1 MLVHGVWT
9 TDGLAFWAETTT
21 TAATESTPTTADLAP
36 YTGTSVRPVTSAG
49 AGSRAPAA
57 SRRGAASGRA
67 RPAGAPHPH
76 PFAAPAADIAAALGL
91 NTPPTGE
98 AGSPSPAPGF
108 GEEPP
113 APGRG
118 TEPPLI
124 EPPAPGSATKPR
136 VLGRGAGPRV
146 PKPGAGPHVLELLLP
161 GSAREPLPSPETGR
175 MAEVARPKL
184 RLWQVPAVVPPT
196 ADALRVLAE
205 HTGTATTR
213 HWAAVAAFAHDLVR
227 RGRVIPQL
235 VPLTTAGREHAA
247 SGPGDAAM
255 AIPAISRDAA
265 MAAPSTSRD
274 DISATPS
281 GSEDD
286 PMVKWAAPE
295 DNARAVWR
303 PVLTGADAA
312 YFRDLALAMPPA
324 CRTSS
329 VERHS
334 TDVQREALEAFT
346 DAIVRHTLTE
356 PLLARPPR
364 TLQERWLAALT
375 GDGPTC
381 PDVPELRREL
391 ERWHEAVTTSEG
403 ATRVCFRLLEPT
415 NAVGATATTTAI
427 DTDADTDTDTD
438 TSDIKDTPGTDDWRV
453 ELALQAVDDP
463 SLYVPA
469 SQVWGGVTGLPG
481 KPERELLAGLGR
493 AVRLYPELDRAL
505 RVPEPSEL
513 TLDTAG
519 AFGFLRQAAPLL
531 QAAGFGVQLPRWAG
545 RTRLGLKLTTRT
557 RKQQS
562 AAAGQGF
569 GMRELVDFRVDLA
582 VGDETI
588 SEAELAE
595 LARLKV
601 PLVRVRG
608 QWVELDDRQ
617 LKAALRAVEGSRTG
631 EASAAEIL
639 RQVVQS
645 DDEELPLL
653 EIDADGVLGDLLS
666 GQAERRLTPLATPP
680 GLDATLRPYQERGL
694 AWLSFLSELGLG
706 GVLADD
712 MGLGKTITTLALLVH
727 ERAPGPTPAHEGT
740 PVPTGLD
747 ERVTAPTLLV
757 CPMSLIGNWQREAAR
772 FAPGLRVYV
781 HHGSGRDAAGIEHA
795 DLVITTYGTA
805 HRDLETLKRYT
816 WRRVVC
822 DEAQAIKNSGTLQA
836 QAVRAI
842 PTGTRL
848 ALTGTPVENHLAELW
863 SIMEFANPGLLG
875 PRSRFRTRFQEPI
888 EARQDEQAATALKRA
903 TGPFILR
910 RLKTDKSIISDLPEK
925 MEVKEWCPLTTEQA
939 TLYQAVVDDML
950 AKIDSSE
957 GIERRGLVLSA
968 MAKLKQV
975 CNHPAHLLKDGSRL
989 AGRSGKL
996 ARLEQLAEEILAEG
1010 EKALLF
1016 TQYAEF
1022 GTMLQPYLAQ
1032 RLDRPVL
1039 WLHGGLPKKTR
1050 DRLVDRFQH
1059 DPEPTLF
1066 VLSLKAA
1073 GVGLNLTAANHVVHV
1088 DRWWNPAVED
1098 QATDRAFRIG
1108 QRKNVQVRKLIC
1120 AGTLEERVDQMIERK
1135 KALAERVVGTGE
1147 DWLTDLSTEELRE
1160 VFRLTAE
1167 GVG

>member
-1 MLVHGVWT
+1 
-9 TDGLAFWAETTT
+9 
-21 TAATESTPTTADLAP
+21 
-36 YTGTSVRPVTSAG
+36 
-49 AGSRAPAA
+49 
-57 SRRGAASGRA
+57 
-67 RPAGAPHPH
+67 
-76 PFAAPAADIAAALGL
+76 
-91 NTPPTGE
+91 
-98 AGSPSPAPGF
+98 
-108 GEEPP
+108 
-113 APGRG
+113 
-118 TEPPLI
+118 
-124 EPPAPGSATKPR
+124 
-136 VLGRGAGPRV
+136 V
-146 PKPGAGPHVLELLLP
+146 PKPGAEPRVLELLLP

-175 MAEVARPKL
+175 MAEVARPRL

-255 AIPAISRDAA
+255 ATPA
-265 MAAPSTSRD
+265 TSRD
-274 DISATPS
+274 DISATPA

-286 PMVKWAAPE
+286 PMVTWAAPE

-334 TDVQREALEAFT
+334 TDVQREALETFT

-364 TLQERWLAALT
+364 TLQERWLTALT
-375 GDGPTC
+375 DDGAAC

-391 ERWHEAVTTSEG
+391 EKWHEAVTTSEG

-415 NAVGATATTTAI
+415 NAVGTTATTTA
-427 DTDADTDTDTD
+427 TDTDTD
-438 TSDIKDTPGTDDWRV
+438 TSDIKDTAGTTGTTGTDDWRV

-727 ERAPGPTPAHEGT
+727 ERAPGPRPAHEGT
-740 PVPTGLD
+740 TVPTSLD

>member
-1 MLVHGVWT
+1 MVLVHGVWAA
-9 TDGLAFWAETTT
+9 DGLAFWAETTDDPHPQ
-21 TAATESTPTTADLAP
+21 A
-36 YTGTSVRPVTSAG
+36 GRP
-49 AGSRAPAA
+49 
-57 SRRGAASGRA
+57 RRGDGPR
-67 RPAGAPHPH
+67 PH
-76 PFAAPAADIAAALGL
+76 PFAVAASGVAAALGL
-91 NTPPTGE
+91 DD
-98 AGSPSPAPGF
+98 AP
-108 GEEPP
+108 E
-113 APGRG
+113 R
-118 TEPPLI
+118 T
-124 EPPAPGSATKPR
+124 
-136 VLGRGAGPRV
+136 
-146 PKPGAGPHVLELLLP
+146 LELLLP
-161 GSAREPLPSPETGR
+161 GSVKEPLPSPETGR
-175 MAEVARPKL
+175 LSEVTRP
-184 RLWQVPAVVPPT
+184 RLHLWRVPVVVPP
-196 ADALRVLAE
+196 AAVALRVTAE
-205 HTGTATTR
+205 HTGTATMR
-213 HWAAVAAFAHDLVR
+213 HWAAVAGFARDLVR
-227 RGRVIPQL
+227 RGRVIPRL
-235 VPLTTAGREHAA
+235 IPAPAVPATPSTGALRESAA
-247 SGPGDAAM
+247 DVGDAA
-255 AIPAISRDAA
+255 AE
-265 MAAPSTSRD
+265 RD
-274 DISATPS
+274 DRGGVGGGDVAEGGT
-281 GSEDD
+281 G
-286 PMVKWAAPE
+286 MWAVPGAE
-295 DNARAVWR
+295 ARAVWR
-303 PVLTGADAA
+303 PVVTGVDAG
-312 YFRDLALAMPPA
+312 YFRELALAMPPA
-324 CRTSS
+324 CRTSHI
-329 VERHS
+329 ERPS
-334 TDVQREALEAFT
+334 AGVLREALEAFT
-346 DAIVRHTLTE
+346 DAYVRQTLTD
-356 PLLARPPR
+356 PLVPHPR
-364 TLQERWLAALT
+364 TLQDRWLAALT
-375 GDGPTC
+375 GGDPAC

-391 ERWHEAVTTSEG
+391 EKWHAAATASEG
-403 ATRVCFRLLEPT
+403 AAHVCFRLLEPR
-415 NAVGATATTTAI
+415 
-427 DTDADTDTDTD
+427 D
-438 TSDIKDTPGTDDWRV
+438 TDDWRV
-453 ELALQAVDDP
+453 ELALQAADDP

-469 SQVWGGVTGLPG
+469 AEVWSGERVPGLPAA
-481 KPERELLAGLGR
+481 PERELLAGLGR

-505 RVPEPSEL
+505 RVPRPSEL
-513 TLDTAG
+513 ALDTAG

-545 RTRLGLKLTTRT
+545 RTKLGLKLTTRT
-557 RKQQS
+557 KAQT
-562 AAAGQGF
+562 AAVGQGF

-617 LKAALRAVEGSRTG
+617 LKAALRAVGGERTG
-631 EASAAEIL
+631 EATAADVLKHVISADL
-639 RQVVQS
+639 WG
-645 DDEELPLL
+645 DDELPLL

-666 GQAERRLTPLATPP
+666 GQAERRLIPIATPA

-712 MGLGKTITTLALLVH
+712 MGLGKTVTTLALLVH
-727 ERAPGPTPAHEGT
+727 ERAG
-740 PVPTGLD
+740 
-747 ERVTAPTLLV
+747 APTLLV
-757 CPMSLIGNWQREAAR
+757 CPMSLVGNWQREAAR

-781 HHGSGRDAAGIEHA
+781 HHGSGRDAALIGDA

-805 HRDLETLKRYT
+805 HRDLETLKQHE

-822 DEAQAIKNSGTLQA
+822 DEAQAIKNSGTLTA
-836 QAVRAI
+836 QAVRSI
-842 PTGTRL
+842 PTPTRL

-888 EARQDEQAATALKRA
+888 EARQDEEAARALRRA

-925 MEVKEWCPLTTEQA
+925 MEVKEWCPLTPEQA
-939 TLYQAVVDDML
+939 SLYQAVVDDML
-950 AKIDSSE
+950 ARIDDSE
-957 GIERRGLVLSA
+957 GIERRGLVLA
-968 MAKLKQV
+968 TMAKLKQV

-1032 RLDRPVL
+1032 RLERPVL

-1050 DRLVDRFQH
+1050 DRLVDRFQQ
-1059 DPEPTLF
+1059 DPEPMLF

-1073 GVGLNLTAANHVVHV
+1073 GVGLNLTAASHVVHV

-1120 AGTLEERVDQMIERK
+1120 AGTLEERVDEMIERK

-1147 DWLTDLSTEELRE
+1147 EWLTDLSTDELRE

-1167 GVG
+1167 AVS

>member
-1 MLVHGVWT
+1 MRVHGVWAG
-9 TDGLAFWAETTT
+9 DGLAFWAEITDADEPSPPRPAPTSHDGPT
-21 TAATESTPTTADLAP
+21 SQDSRTSQGEPTPQD
-36 YTGTSVRPVTSAG
+36 GRTSRGGGAG
-49 AGSRAPAA
+49 ADGRTG
-57 SRRGAASGRA
+57 RGGGAGRGAGARPHPHAASGSVV
-67 RPAGAPHPH
+67 
-76 PFAAPAADIAAALGL
+76 AAALGL
-91 NTPPTGE
+91 DDPPSRT
-98 AGSPSPAPGF
+98 
-108 GEEPP
+108 
-113 APGRG
+113 
-118 TEPPLI
+118 
-124 EPPAPGSATKPR
+124 
-136 VLGRGAGPRV
+136 
-146 PKPGAGPHVLELLLP
+146 LELLLP
-161 GSAREPLPSPETGR
+161 GSAKEPLPSPETGR
-175 MAEVARPKL
+175 LAEVTRPRL
-184 RLWQVPAVVPPT
+184 RLWQVPAVVPP
-196 ADALRVLAE
+196 AAVALPTLDGHA
-205 HTGTATTR
+205 GTATLR
-213 HWAAVAAFAHDLVR
+213 HWAAVAAFARDLVR
-227 RGRVIPQL
+227 RGRVIPRL
-235 VPLTTAGREHAA
+235 
-247 SGPGDAAM
+247 
-255 AIPAISRDAA
+255 IPSLE
-265 MAAPSTSRD
+265 T
-274 DISATPS
+274 
-281 GSEDD
+281 
-286 PMVKWAAPE
+286 
-295 DNARAVWR
+295 ARAVWW
-303 PVLTGADAA
+303 PVLTGVDAG
-312 YFRDLALAMPPA
+312 YFRELALAMPPA
-324 CRTSS
+324 CRASRT
-329 VERHS
+329 ERPS
-334 TDVQREALEAFT
+334 ADVLREALETFT
-346 DAIVRHTLTE
+346 DALVRQTLAE
-356 PLLARPPR
+356 PLTAGPR
-364 TLQERWLAALT
+364 APRERWLAALT
-375 GDGPTC
+375 GDDPAC
-381 PDVPELRREL
+381 PDVPELRQEL
-391 ERWHEAVTTSEG
+391 EKWHDAVTTAEG
-403 ATRVCFRLLEPT
+403 AARVCFRLLEP
-415 NAVGATATTTAI
+415 
-427 DTDADTDTDTD
+427 ADTPADTAAGADVEAD
-438 TSDIKDTPGTDDWRV
+438 GWRV
-453 ELALQAVDDP
+453 ELALQAADDP

-469 SQVWGGVTGLPG
+469 ARVWSESGPAGFPG
-481 KPERELLAGLGR
+481 KPRRELLAGLGR

-505 RVPEPSEL
+505 RVPQPSEL
-513 TLDTAG
+513 ALDTAG

-545 RTRLGLKLTTRT
+545 RTKLGLKLTTRT
-557 RKQQS
+557 KAQK
-562 AAAGQGF
+562 AAAAQGF

-617 LKAALRAVEGSRTG
+617 LKAALKAVEGARTG
-631 EASAAEIL
+631 EASAADLL
-639 RQVVQS
+639 RHVVRA
-645 DDEELPLL
+645 DDAELPLL
-653 EIDADGVLGDLLS
+653 EVDADGVLGDLLS
-666 GQAERRLTPLATPP
+666 GQAERRLTPLATPA

-727 ERAPGPTPAHEGT
+727 ERAA
-740 PVPTGLD
+740 
-747 ERVTAPTLLV
+747 APTLLV
-757 CPMSLIGNWQREAAR
+757 CPMSLVGNWQREAAR

-781 HHGSGRDAAGIEHA
+781 HHGSGRDPAEIERA

-805 HRDLETLKRYT
+805 QRDLETLRRHE

-836 QAVRAI
+836 QAVRSI

-875 PRSRFRTRFQEPI
+875 PRTRFRTRFQEPI
-888 EARQDEQAATALKRA
+888 EARQDEQAARALKRA

-925 MEVKEWCPLTTEQA
+925 LEIKEWCPLTTEQA

-950 AKIDSSE
+950 ARIDDSE

-968 MAKLKQV
+968 MARLKQV

-989 AGRSGKL
+989 SGRSGKL
-996 ARLEQLAEEILAEG
+996 ARLEELSEEILAEG

-1032 RLDRPVL
+1032 RLGTTVL

-1050 DRLVDRFQH
+1050 DRLVDRFQN
-1059 DPEPTLF
+1059 DDEPMLF

-1135 KALAERVVGTGE
+1135 KALAERVVGAGE
-1147 DWLTDLSTEELRE
+1147 DWLTDLSTDELRE

>member
-9 TDGLAFWAETTT
+9 TEGLAFWAETAQ
-21 TAATESTPTTADLAP
+21 AADAP
-36 YTGTSVRPVTSAG
+36 RP
-49 AGSRAPAA
+49 PL
-57 SRRGAASGRA
+57 
-67 RPAGAPHPH
+67 H
-76 PFAAPAADIAAALGL
+76 PFAAPAAEVAPALGL
-91 NTPPTGE
+91 ADPR
-98 AGSPSPAPGF
+98 SP
-108 GEEPP
+108 
-113 APGRG
+113 
-118 TEPPLI
+118 L
-124 EPPAPGSATKPR
+124 
-136 VLGRGAGPRV
+136 
-146 PKPGAGPHVLELLLP
+146 LELLLP
-161 GSAREPLPSPETGR
+161 GSAKEPLPSPETGR
-175 MAEVARPKL
+175 MAQVSRPRL
-184 RLWQVPAVVPPT
+184 RLWQVPAVVPAT
-196 ADALRVLAE
+196 ADTLRVLDEHAE
-205 HTGTATTR
+205 TATVR
-213 HWAAVAAFAHDLVR
+213 HWAAVAAFADDLVR

-235 VPLTTAGREHAA
+235 VPAADQHPSQHPAGPDDGWVA
-247 SGPGDAAM
+247 PG
-255 AIPAISRDAA
+255 
-265 MAAPSTSRD
+265 
-274 DISATPS
+274 
-281 GSEDD
+281 
-286 PMVKWAAPE
+286 
-295 DNARAVWR
+295 DNARAGWR

-329 VERHS
+329 VERPS
-334 TDVQREALEAFT
+334 ADVQHEALEAFT
-346 DAIVRHTLTE
+346 DALVRRRLTGS
-356 PLLARPPR
+356 LLTRPAR

-375 GDGPTC
+375 GDRPSC

-391 ERWHEAVTTSEG
+391 EKWRVAVAASEG
-403 ATRVCFRLLEPT
+403 ATRVCFRLLEP
-415 NAVGATATTTAI
+415 
-427 DTDADTDTDTD
+427 AD
-438 TSDIKDTPGTDDWRV
+438 TDDWRV
-453 ELALQAVDDP
+453 ELALQAADDP

-469 SQVWGGVTGLPG
+469 AQVWRGVTGLPG
-481 KPERELLAGLGR
+481 VPERELLTGLGR

-513 TLDTAG
+513 ALDTAG

-557 RKQQS
+557 TKQQS
-562 AAAGQGF
+562 AAASQGF

-617 LKAALRAVEGSRTG
+617 LKAALRAVEGSRAG
-631 EASAAEIL
+631 QASAAEIL
-639 RQVVQS
+639 RQVVRS

-727 ERAPGPTPAHEGT
+727 ERGAAAPAE
-740 PVPTGLD
+740 PVG
-747 ERVTAPTLLV
+747 APTLLV

-781 HHGSGRDAAGIEHA
+781 HHGSGRDAAEIERA

-805 HRDLETLKRYT
+805 YRDLETLKRHR

-842 PTGTRL
+842 PTDTRL

-875 PRSRFRTRFQEPI
+875 PRSRFKTRFQEPI
-888 EARQDEQAATALKRA
+888 EARQDEQAARALKRA

-925 MEVKEWCPLTTEQA
+925 LEVKEWCPLTTEQA

-1022 GTMLQPYLAQ
+1022 GAMLQPYLAQ

-1160 VFRLTAE
+1160 VFRLTTE

>member
-1 MLVHGVWT
+1 MLVHGVWAA
-9 TDGLAFWAETTT
+9 DGLAFWAE
-21 TAATESTPTTADLAP
+21 STGPDSRPLAK
-36 YTGTSVRPVTSAG
+36 AG
-49 AGSRAPAA
+49 AVR
-57 SRRGAASGRA
+57 
-67 RPAGAPHPH
+67 PH
-76 PFAAPAADIAAALGL
+76 PFAAPASAVAEALGL
-91 NTPPTGE
+91 DGL
-98 AGSPSPAPGF
+98 PSS
-108 GEEPP
+108 
-113 APGRG
+113 
-118 TEPPLI
+118 T
-124 EPPAPGSATKPR
+124 
-136 VLGRGAGPRV
+136 
-146 PKPGAGPHVLELLLP
+146 LELLLP
-161 GSAREPLPSPETGR
+161 GSSKEPLPSPETGR
-175 MAEVARPKL
+175 LTEIARPRL
-184 RLWQVPAVVPPT
+184 HLWQVPAVVPP
-196 ADALRVLAE
+196 AAGALTVVAAPPE
-205 HTGTATTR
+205 TATMR
-213 HWAAVAAFAHDLVR
+213 HWAAVADFARDLVG
-227 RGRVIPQL
+227 RGRVLPQL
-235 VPLTTAGREHAA
+235 VPTPPAG
-247 SGPGDAAM
+247 
-255 AIPAISRDAA
+255 
-265 MAAPSTSRD
+265 TSRD
-274 DISATPS
+274 LAETPAATQAATGSAAQATRAVP
-281 GSEDD
+281 G
-286 PMVKWAAPE
+286 AA
-295 DNARAVWR
+295 ARAVWR
-303 PVLTGADAA
+303 PVLTGADAG
-312 YFRDLALAMPPA
+312 YFRELALAMPPA
-324 CRTSS
+324 CRTSAA
-329 VERHS
+329 ERPAAEVLH
-334 TDVQREALEAFT
+334 EALEAFT
-346 DAIVRHTLTE
+346 DALVRRSLAE
-356 PLLARPPR
+356 PLVAAPATP
-364 TLQERWLAALT
+364 QERWLSALT
-375 GDGPTC
+375 GDTPDC
-381 PDVPELRREL
+381 PDVPELRAEL
-391 ERWHEAVTTSEG
+391 ERWRDSVTAAEG
-403 ATRVCFRLLEPT
+403 ATRVCFRLVEP
-415 NAVGATATTTAI
+415 AGA
-427 DTDADTDTDTD
+427 
-438 TSDIKDTPGTDDWRV
+438 DDWRV
-453 ELALQAVDDP
+453 ELALQATDDP

-469 SQVWGGVTGLPG
+469 TAVWHGERSLPG
-481 KPERELLAGLGR
+481 RPERELLTGLGR
-493 AVRLYPELDRAL
+493 AARLYPELDRAL

-513 TLDTAG
+513 PLDTAG
-519 AFGFLRQAAPLL
+519 AFEFLRQAAPLL

-545 RTRLGLKLTTRT
+545 RARLGLKLTTRT
-557 RKQQS
+557 KTQTATVR
-562 AAAGQGF
+562 QGF

-617 LKAALRAVEGSRTG
+617 LKAALRAVEDGRAG
-631 EASAAEIL
+631 EASAADLL
-639 RQVVQS
+639 RHVVGDDLWGDS
-645 DDEELPLL
+645 DLPLV

-666 GQAERRLTPLATPP
+666 GQAERRLLPLTTPA

-727 ERAPGPTPAHEGT
+727 ERAGT
-740 PVPTGLD
+740 
-747 ERVTAPTLLV
+747 PTLLV

-781 HHGSGRDAAGIEHA
+781 HHGSARDAGEIGAA

-805 HRDLETLKRYT
+805 QRDLEILKGQE

-836 QAVRAI
+836 QAVRSI
-842 PTGTRL
+842 PTPTRI

-888 EARQDEQAATALKRA
+888 EARQDEQAAEALKRA

-910 RLKTDKSIISDLPEK
+910 RVKTDKSIISDLPEK
-925 MEVKEWCPLTTEQA
+925 LEVKEWCSLTPEQA
-939 TLYQAVVDDML
+939 SLYQAVVDDML
-950 AKIDSSE
+950 GKIDDSE

-989 AGRSGKL
+989 ADRSGKL
-996 ARLEQLAEEILAEG
+996 TRLEQLSEEILAEG

-1050 DRLVDRFQH
+1050 DRLVDRFQN
-1059 DPEPTLF
+1059 DEEPMLF

-1073 GVGLNLTAANHVVHV
+1073 GVGLNLTAANHVIHV

-1120 AGTLEERVDQMIERK
+1120 AGTLEERVDEMIERK

-1147 DWLTDLSTEELRE
+1147 EWLTDLSTDELRK
-1160 VFRLTAE
+1160 VFELE
-1167 GVG
+1167 GA

>member
-1 MLVHGVWT
+1 MVLVHGVWT
-9 TDGLAFWAETTT
+9 ADGLAFWAEH
-21 TAATESTPTTADLAP
+21 AASADLPRKA
-36 YTGTSVRPVTSAG
+36 A
-49 AGSRAPAA
+49 AKGSPQ
-57 SRRGAASGRA
+57 
-67 RPAGAPHPH
+67 PH
-76 PFAAPAADIAAALGL
+76 PFAAPAPAVAAALDL
-91 NTPPTGE
+91 DLDTG
-98 AGSPSPAPGF
+98 PSPAM
-108 GEEPP
+108 EP
-113 APGRG
+113 R
-118 TEPPLI
+118 
-124 EPPAPGSATKPR
+124 
-136 VLGRGAGPRV
+136 
-146 PKPGAGPHVLELLLP
+146 VLELLLP
-161 GSAREPLPSPETGR
+161 GSAKEPLPSPETGR
-175 MAEVARPKL
+175 LPEVARPRL
-184 RLWQVPAVVPPT
+184 RLWQVPAIVPAV
-196 ADALRVLAE
+196 ADALRVLAG
-205 HTGTATTR
+205 HTGTGTVR
-213 HWAAVAAFAHDLVR
+213 HWSAVAAFALDLVR
-227 RGRVIPQL
+227 RGRVLPHLIPGAHQGA
-235 VPLTTAGREHAA
+235 PAGT
-247 SGPGDAAM
+247 DM
-255 AIPAISRDAA
+255 WAIP
-265 MAAPSTSRD
+265 
-274 DISATPS
+274 
-281 GSEDD
+281 EDD
-286 PMVKWAAPE
+286 AK
-295 DNARAVWR
+295 AVWR

-312 YFRDLALAMPPA
+312 YFRELALAMPPA

-329 VERHS
+329 TERPS
-334 TDVQREALEAFT
+334 AEVLREALEAFA
-346 DAIVRHTLTE
+346 DALVRRTLTG
-356 PLLARPPR
+356 PLLARTPR
-364 TLQERWLAALT
+364 TLHERWLAALT
-375 GDGPTC
+375 GDAAAC
-381 PDVPELRREL
+381 PDVPGLRAEL
-391 ERWHEAVTTSEG
+391 EKWHEQVSTAEG
-403 ATRVCFRLLEPT
+403 ATRVCFRLLEP
-415 NAVGATATTTAI
+415 
-427 DTDADTDTDTD
+427 AD
-438 TSDIKDTPGTDDWRV
+438 TDDWRV
-453 ELALQAVDDP
+453 ELALQAADDP

-469 SQVWGGVTGLPG
+469 ATVWSGVTGLPG
-481 KPERELLAGLGR
+481 RPERELLTGLGR
-493 AVRLYPELDRAL
+493 AVRLFPELDHAL

-513 TLDTAG
+513 ALDTAG
-519 AFGFLRQAAPLL
+519 AFGFLRKAAPLL

-557 RKQQS
+557 KTQS
-562 AAAGQGF
+562 AATSQGF

-588 SEAELAE
+588 SEEELAE

-617 LKAALRAVEGSRTG
+617 LKAALKAVEGSRTG
-631 EASAAEIL
+631 EASAADLL

-653 EIDADGVLGDLLS
+653 GIDADGVLGDLLS
-666 GQAERRLTPLATPP
+666 GQAERRLTPLATPA

-727 ERAPGPTPAHEGT
+727 ERAET
-740 PVPTGLD
+740 
-747 ERVTAPTLLV
+747 PTLLV

-772 FAPGLRVYV
+772 FAPELRVYV
-781 HHGSGRDAAGIEHA
+781 HHGSARDAAEIARA

-805 HRDLETLKRYT
+805 QRDLETLKRHE

-842 PTGTRL
+842 PTGMRL

-875 PRSRFRTRFQEPI
+875 PRARFRTRFQEPI
-888 EARQDEQAATALKRA
+888 EARQDEQAARALRRA

-925 MEVKEWCPLTTEQA
+925 LEVKEWCSLTTEQA

-950 AKIDSSE
+950 TKIDSSE

-989 AGRSGKL
+989 SGRSGKL
-996 ARLEQLAEEILAEG
+996 TRLEQLSEEILAEG

-1022 GTMLQPYLAQ
+1022 GSMLQPYLAQ

-1050 DRLVDRFQH
+1050 DRLVDRFQN

-1160 VFRLTAE
+1160 VFKLTAE
-1167 GVG
+1167 GAG

>member
-1 MLVHGVWT
+1 MSSRR
-9 TDGLAFWAETTT
+9 A
-21 TAATESTPTTADLAP
+21 
-36 YTGTSVRPVTSAG
+36 TSAG
-49 AGSRAPAA
+49 ER
-57 SRRGAASGRA
+57 
-67 RPAGAPHPH
+67 PH
-76 PFAAPAADIAAALGL
+76 PFAAPAPAVAAALGL
-91 NTPPTGE
+91 DAPAPP
-98 AGSPSPAPGF
+98 PSPTLA
-108 GEEPP
+108 
-113 APGRG
+113 
-118 TEPPLI
+118 
-124 EPPAPGSATKPR
+124 
-136 VLGRGAGPRV
+136 
-146 PKPGAGPHVLELLLP
+146 LLLP
-161 GSAREPLPSPETGR
+161 GSAKEPLPSPETGR
-175 MAEVARPKL
+175 LAEVARPRL
-184 RLWQVPAVVPPT
+184 RLWQVPAILPAT
-196 ADALRVLAE
+196 ADALPVLPR
-205 HTGTATTR
+205 HTGTATMR
-213 HWAAVAAFAHDLVR
+213 HWAAVAAFARDLVR
-227 RGRVIPQL
+227 RGRLIPQL
-235 VPLTTAGREHAA
+235 TPN
-247 SGPGDAAM
+247 GD
-255 AIPAISRDAA
+255 
-265 MAAPSTSRD
+265 
-274 DISATPS
+274 
-281 GSEDD
+281 G
-286 PMVKWAAPE
+286 
-295 DNARAVWR
+295 ARAVWR
-303 PVLTGADAA
+303 PILTGADAA

-324 CRTSS
+324 CRTSRT
-329 VERHS
+329 ERPS
-334 TDVQREALEAFT
+334 AGVLREALEAFA
-346 DAIVRHTLTE
+346 DALVRRTLTE
-356 PLLARPPR
+356 PLSTTRPKNER
-364 TLQERWLAALT
+364 ERWLAALT
-375 GDGPTC
+375 GDDPAC
-381 PDVPELRREL
+381 PDAPELRGEL
-391 ERWHEAVTTSEG
+391 EKWHDTVAASEGG
-403 ATRVCFRLLEPT
+403 ATRVCFRLLEP
-415 NAVGATATTTAI
+415 
-427 DTDADTDTDTD
+427 AD
-438 TSDIKDTPGTDDWRV
+438 TDDWRV
-453 ELALQAVDDP
+453 ELALQAADDP

-469 SQVWGGVTGLPG
+469 THVWAGATGLPG
-481 KPERELLAGLGR
+481 TPERELLTGLGR
-493 AVRLYPELDRAL
+493 AVRLYPELDHAL

-513 TLDTAG
+513 ALDTAG

-545 RTRLGLKLTTRT
+545 RTKLGLKLTTRT
-557 RKQQS
+557 KPQQS
-562 AAAGQGF
+562 AAASQGF

-582 VGDETI
+582 VGEETI
-588 SEAELAE
+588 SEEELAE

-617 LKAALRAVEGSRTG
+617 LKAALRAVEDGRAG
-631 EASAAEIL
+631 EASAADIL
-639 RQVVQS
+639 RQVVQG
-645 DDEELPLL
+645 DDELPLL
-653 EIDADGVLGDLLS
+653 RIDADGVLGDLLS
-666 GQAERRLTPLATPP
+666 GQAERRLTPLTTPV

-727 ERAPGPTPAHEGT
+727 ERA
-740 PVPTGLD
+740 
-747 ERVTAPTLLV
+747 ERPTLLV
-757 CPMSLIGNWQREAAR
+757 CPMSLIGNWQRESAR

-781 HHGSGRDAAGIEHA
+781 HHGSGRDAAGIEEA

-805 HRDLETLKRYT
+805 HRDLETLKRFD

-836 QAVRAI
+836 RAVRSI

-888 EARQDEQAATALKRA
+888 EARQDEQAAGALKRA

-925 MEVKEWCPLTTEQA
+925 LEVKEWCQLTTEQA

-950 AKIDSSE
+950 SKINDSE
-957 GIERRGLVLSA
+957 GIERRGLVLAA

-989 AGRSGKL
+989 TGRSGKL
-996 ARLEQLAEEILAEG
+996 TRLEQLCEEILAEG

-1022 GTMLQPYLAQ
+1022 GTLLQPYLAQ

-1050 DRLVDRFQH
+1050 DRLVDRFQN
-1059 DPEPTLF
+1059 DSEPTLF

-1073 GVGLNLTAANHVVHV
+1073 GVGLNLTAANHVIHV

-1108 QRKNVQVRKLIC
+1108 QRRNVQVRKLIC

-1160 VFRLTAE
+1160 VFKLTAE
-1167 GVG
+1167 GVRPLDERVS

>member
-1 MLVHGVWT
+1 MLVHGVWA
-9 TDGLAFWAETTT
+9 TDGLAFWAETPDISP
-21 TAATESTPTTADLAP
+21 STPR
-36 YTGTSVRPVTSAG
+36 SRG
-49 AGSRAPAA
+49 AAA
-57 SRRGAASGRA
+57 SR
-67 RPAGAPHPH
+67 PHPW
-76 PFAAPAADIAAALGL
+76 AAPADGVAAVLGL
-91 NTPPTGE
+91 VD
-98 AGSPSPAPGF
+98 APS
-108 GEEPP
+108 
-113 APGRG
+113 R
-118 TEPPLI
+118 T
-124 EPPAPGSATKPR
+124 
-136 VLGRGAGPRV
+136 
-146 PKPGAGPHVLELLLP
+146 LELLLP
-161 GSAREPLPSPETGR
+161 GSAAEPLPSPETGR
-175 MAEVARPKL
+175 LAEVTRPRL
-184 RLWQVPAVVPPT
+184 RPWQVPAVVPP
-196 ADALRVLAE
+196 AAQALRLLDE
-205 HTGTATTR
+205 HAATATLR
-213 HWAAVAAFAHDLVR
+213 HWATVATFARDLVR
-227 RGRVIPQL
+227 RGRVLPCLIPPEGPRAETDMWV
-235 VPLTTAGREHAA
+235 VPPL
-247 SGPGDAAM
+247 D
-255 AIPAISRDAA
+255 
-265 MAAPSTSRD
+265 
-274 DISATPS
+274 
-281 GSEDD
+281 
-286 PMVKWAAPE
+286 
-295 DNARAVWR
+295 ARAGWR
-303 PVLTGADAA
+303 AVLTRADAA
-312 YFRDLALAMPPA
+312 YFRELALAMPPA
-324 CRTSS
+324 CRTSGT
-329 VERHS
+329 ERPS
-334 TDVQREALEAFT
+334 AEVLREALDTFA
-346 DAIVRHTLTE
+346 DALVRQAVTE
-356 PLLARPPR
+356 PLVTAPR
-364 TLQERWLAALT
+364 TAHDRWLAALT
-375 GDGPTC
+375 GPDAAC

-391 ERWHEAVTTSEG
+391 EKWHESVAAAEG
-403 ATRVCFRLLEPT
+403 ATRVCFRLLEP
-415 NAVGATATTTAI
+415 
-427 DTDADTDTDTD
+427 AD
-438 TSDIKDTPGTDDWRV
+438 SDDWRV
-453 ELALQAVDDP
+453 ELALQAADDP

-469 SQVWGGVTGLPG
+469 AVVWSGERATGLPG
-481 KPERELLAGLGR
+481 RPERELLAGLGR
-493 AVRLYPELDRAL
+493 AVRLYPELDHAL

-557 RKQQS
+557 KKQ
-562 AAAGQGF
+562 AAATSQGF
-569 GMRELVDFRVDLA
+569 GLRELVDFRVDLA

-588 SEAELAE
+588 GEEELAE

-617 LKAALRAVEGSRTG
+617 LKAALKAVESGRTG
-631 EASAAEIL
+631 EASAADIL
-639 RQVVQS
+639 REVVQG
-645 DDEELPLL
+645 DDELPLL

-666 GQAERRLTPLATPP
+666 GQAERRLTPLVTPA

-727 ERAPGPTPAHEGT
+727 ERAETAGR
-740 PVPTGLD
+740 
-747 ERVTAPTLLV
+747 ERAGAPTLLV

-781 HHGSGRDAAGIEHA
+781 HHGSGRDAAEIDGA

-805 HRDLETLKRYT
+805 YRDLETLKAHE

-836 QAVRAI
+836 QAVRSI

-875 PRSRFRTRFQEPI
+875 PRARFRTRFQEPI
-888 EARQDEQAATALKRA
+888 EARQDEQAAQALKRA

-910 RLKTDKSIISDLPEK
+910 RLKTDKSIISDLPDK
-925 MEVKEWCPLTTEQA
+925 IEVKEWCPLTTEQA

-957 GIERRGLVLSA
+957 GIERRGLVLAA

-975 CNHPAHLLKDGSRL
+975 CNHPAHLLKDGSLL

-996 ARLEQLAEEILAEG
+996 ARLEQLSEEILAEG

-1059 DPEPTLF
+1059 DPEPMLF

-1120 AGTLEERVDQMIERK
+1120 GGTLEERVDQMIERK

-1147 DWLTDLSTEELRE
+1147 EWLTDLSTAELRE
-1160 VFRLTAE
+1160 VFTLTAE